1 MVWLIRGLLM
11 SSQSF
16 KPKSFWRIVLEQ
28 FLEHRMAVVG
38 VAMISGLFLMALFAP
53 VISSALGI
61 HPDHQ
66 NVFHRFEGMGTR
78 LPYSSVAKERAL
90 DQFLLR
96 HDLTELQ
103 EYVYRVKLYPDV
115 PFEDVLYELVERHH
129 PADLVETLASFPEN
143 LGKTQEFQRFAQS
156 LSTYHL
162 LGTDE
167 LGRDVFIRL
176 IYGTRVSLTVGLM
189 VAFAAALIGLFIGSL
204 AGYYGGFLDTLLMRL
219 TDSLL
224 SLPLLVVLIV
234 VSAIDLTKVFDGT
247 PLSFIVGSKNESMI
261 KMILILC
268 LFSWM
273 QVARLIRGSI
283 LSLKEQE
290 FVLAAKTLGARD
302 PWIIIQ
308 HMVPNVIAPL
318 LVAVTLGI
326 GNSILFEAA
335 LSFLG
340 LGIQPPTPSWGNML
354 NNAQEMLQHAPML
367 AILPGVLILITV
379 MSFNYI
385 GDGLQDA
392 IDPKAIRR

>member
-1 MVWLIRGLLM
+1 M
-11 SSQSF
+11 SNQKDY
-16 KPKSFWRIVLEQ
+16 KPKSLWQIVFSQ
-28 FLEHRMAVVG
+28 FIEHRMAVVG
-38 VAMISGLFLMALFAP
+38 VFVIVFFALLALSAPLLSSLTGLK
-53 VISSALGI
+53 
-61 HPDHQ
+61 PDRQ
-66 NVFHRFEGMGTR
+66 NVFHRFEPMGTR
-78 LPYSSVAKERAL
+78 LNFSSIAREAALERWEKNR
-90 DQFLLR
+90 DI
-96 HDLTELQ
+96 TSLQ
-103 EYVYRVKLYPDV
+103 NHVVGLGLYPEHV
-115 PFEDVLYELVERHH
+115 LEDQLYELVEKHS
-129 PADLVETLASFPEN
+129 PQELGELLASFPDSMAH
-143 LGKTQEFQRFAQS
+143 LDSFKRLVSSMTTF
-156 LSTYHL
+156 HL

-176 IYGTRVSLTVGLM
+176 VYGTRVSLTVGIM
-189 VAFAAALIGLFIGSL
+189 VAFAAAFLGLVIGAL
-204 AGYYGGFLDTLLMRL
+204 AGFYGGLIDAVLMRL

-234 VSAIDLTKVFDGT
+234 VSAVDLTKVLEGT
-247 PLSFIVGSKNESMI
+247 PLTFFVGSKNESMV

-283 LSLKEQE
+283 LALKEQE
-290 FVLAAKTLGARD
+290 FVLAAMTLGARD
-302 PWIIIQ
+302 PWIILQ

-318 LVAVTLGI
+318 LVAVTLGV

-340 LGIQPPTPSWGNML
+340 LGIQPPTASWGNML

-367 AILPGVLILITV
+367 AILPGVLILLTV

>member
-1 MVWLIRGLLM
+1 M
-11 SSQSF
+11 SNAPQSF
-16 KPKSFWRIVLEQ
+16 FQIVFSQ
-28 FLEHRMAVVG
+28 FLEHRLAVVG
-38 VAMISGLFLMALFAP
+38 VGVIFVLLVTALMAPL
-53 VISSALGI
+53 ISEVTGL
-61 HPDHQ
+61 HPDQQ
-66 NVFHRFEGMGTR
+66 NVFHRFEPMGAR
-78 LPYSSVAKERAL
+78 LDYSSVAKEQAIEKLEGTTSIRELNLYISNL
-90 DQFLLR
+90 D
-96 HDLTELQ
+96 
-103 EYVYRVKLYPDV
+103 LYPDALL
-115 PFEDVLYELVERHH
+115 EDQLYLFVEQHNRQEMLAILSSAPPEL
-129 PADLVETLASFPEN
+129 P
-143 LGKTQEFQRFAQS
+143 G
-156 LSTYHL
+156 LSELRGMIDSMSTFHL

-176 IYGTRVSLTVGLM
+176 VYGTRVSLTVGLM
-189 VAFAAALIGLFIGSL
+189 VAFAAAFIGLVVGSI
-204 AGYYGGFLDTLLMRL
+204 AGYYGGFLDALLMRL

-234 VSAIDLTKVFDGT
+234 VSAVDLTKVFEGT
-247 PLSFIVGSKNESMI
+247 PLSLFLGSKSESMV

-290 FVLAAKTLGARD
+290 FVMAAKTLGARD

-308 HMVPNVIAPL
+308 HMVPNVVAPL
-318 LVAVTLGI
+318 LVAVTLGV

>member
-1 MVWLIRGLLM
+1 MY
-11 SSQSF
+11 
-16 KPKSFWRIVLEQ
+16 KPKTLWQIVLTQ
-28 FLEHRMAVVG
+28 FMEHRLAVVG
-38 VAMISGLFLMALFAP
+38 VFIIAIFALLALAAPLITAVTGLK
-53 VISSALGI
+53 
-61 HPDHQ
+61 PDRQ
-66 NVFHRFEGMGTR
+66 NVFHRFEPMGTR
-78 LPYSSVAKERAL
+78 LNFSSIARESAVERWERG
-90 DQFLLR
+90 R
-96 HDLTELQ
+96 HTLPLH
-103 EYVYRVKLYPDV
+103 EYVKSLGLYQEHLL
-115 PFEDVLYELVERHH
+115 EDQLYELVEKNN
-129 PADLVETLASFPEN
+129 PQELAIMLESFPSHLPE
-143 LGKTQEFQRFAQS
+143 LESFKRLVSSMTTF
-156 LSTYHL
+156 HL

-176 IYGTRVSLTVGLM
+176 VYGTRVSLTVGIM
-189 VAFAAALIGLFIGSL
+189 VAFAAAFIGLVIGAL
-204 AGYYGGFLDTLLMRL
+204 AGFYGGMIDAVLMRL

-234 VSAIDLTKVFDGT
+234 VSAVDLSKVLEGT
-247 PLSFIVGSKNESMI
+247 PLTYIVGSQNESMV

-283 LSLKEQE
+283 LALKEQE
-290 FVLAAKTLGARD
+290 FVLAAMTLGARD
-302 PWIIIQ
+302 PWIILQ

-318 LVAVTLGI
+318 LVAVTLGV

-367 AILPGVLILITV
+367 AILPGVLILLTV